1 MIIPIMDTPNNNLI
15 LRRWYYYNVLFLSSN
30 IYLYEG
36 SVVHVRRS
44 LTEQYRSYK
53 INENNDG
60 TQIPLYYLGL
70 ITMCCF
76 YLPISLDLWL
86 NSIGSLSNHQL
97 TVLPQTEPNL
107 TMLNRRPRSSV
118 SNVFVSAGDSPMLS

>member
-1 MIIPIMDTPNNNLI
+1 MDTPKNTLI

-60 TQIPLYYLGL
+60 TQIPLQYITLVLLQCAVFICQYL
-70 ITMCCF
+70 
-76 YLPISLDLWL
+76 
-86 NSIGSLSNHQL
+86 
-97 TVLPQTEPNL
+97 
-107 TMLNRRPRSSV
+107 
-118 SNVFVSAGDSPMLS
+118 